1 MSSATPGVLGP
12 LRLPGFRAL
21 VGTYVVN
28 ELGNWLGEIALAIL
42 VFDQTGSPVATAALF
57 LAMQFLPAFLAPV
70 LVSRFESLPANRSL
84 PILYGLEA
92 VAFTVLALLAQE
104 FIFVAVIA
112 VAAIDGA
119 LAASARALTRAS
131 VGAILTSPGMLREG
145 NAVLNIGFTACAALG
160 PLFGGL
166 VVAGA
171 GVEAALWADAISF
184 GIVAVVIAGA
194 KGIPRIELEAEK
206 IMQRLRDGYRY
217 VRERPA
223 LARLLTA
230 ESAAFVFFYA
240 AIPIE
245 VVFAKE
251 TLDAGDAGY
260 GLLLSS
266 WGVGMVAG
274 GLVFAML
281 RGFTLRVLLGVSTLA
296 IGLAYLGMAA
306 APTLARRLRRRRGR
320 RGRQRDAVGGD
331 GQRGPGADRPALP
344 GPRDGDD
351 GVDLVGDARASGSS
365 SAARWRRSSHR
376 ARASRSRASACCWC
390 SSPRRSPSTGWG
402 GAATSR
408 RRGGWT
414 TCPRHRSRASTPR
427 GCRRGRRCR
436 SAAA

>member
-1 MSSATPGVLGP
+1 LSSSTSGVLGP

-21 VGTYVVN
+21 VSTYVVN

-70 LVSRFESLPANRSL
+70 LVSRLESMPANRSL

-92 VAFTVLALLAQE
+92 IAFTALALLSQE
-104 FIFVAVIA
+104 FILAAVL
-112 VAAIDGA
+112 VLAAFDGA

-131 VGAILTSPGMLREG
+131 IGAILTSPGMLREG
-145 NAVLNIGFTACAALG
+145 NAVLNFGFTVCAALG
-160 PLFGGL
+160 PLFGGV

-184 GIVAVVIAGA
+184 GIVALALAGE
-194 KGIPRIELEAEK
+194 KGIPRVEIGTARIVE
-206 IMQRLRDGYRY
+206 RLRDGYRY

-230 ESAAFVFFYA
+230 ESAAFIFFYA

-266 WGVGMVAG
+266 WGAGMVAG

-281 RGFTLRVLLGVSTLA
+281 RRLTLRVLLGASTLA
-296 IGLAYLGMAA
+296 IGLAYLGMAVAPSLAIACA
-306 APTLARRLRRRRGR
+306 AAAIGGIGNGMQWVAMVSAVQELTGLRYQARVMAMMESISSATPGIGFILG
-320 RGRQRDAVGGD
+320 GAVAAILS
-331 GQRGPGADRPALP
+331 P
-344 GPRDGDD
+344 
-351 GVDLVGDARASGSS
+351 RASFAVAGFGVLIVL
-365 SAARWRRSSHR
+365 AAAAVALTR
-376 ARASRSRASACCWC
+376 
-390 SSPRRSPSTGWG
+390 TGWRG
-402 GAATSR
+402 DKPPPEELEDPSPPHAEGIDADGLPISAEITSR
-408 RRGGWT
+408 N
-414 TCPRHRSRASTPR
+414 
-427 GCRRGRRCR
+427 
-436 SAAA
+436 

>member
-1 MSSATPGVLGP
+1 LPSATPGVLGP

-70 LVSRFESLPANRSL
+70 LVSRLEALPANRSL
-84 PILYGLEA
+84 PLLYGLEA
-92 VAFTVLALLAQE
+92 VAFAVLALLAQE
-104 FIFVAVIA
+104 FIFAAVI
-112 VAAIDGA
+112 VLAAIDGA

-145 NAVLNIGFTACAALG
+145 NAVLNFGFTACAAFG

-171 GVEAALWADAISF
+171 SVEAALWADAISF
-184 GIVAVVIAGA
+184 GIVAIVIGGA
-194 KGIPRIELEAEK
+194 KGIPRIELEAERM
-206 IMQRLRDGYRY
+206 MQRLRDGYRY

-245 VVFAKE
+245 IVFAKE
-251 TLDAGDAGY
+251 TLGAGDAGY

-266 WGVGMVAG
+266 WGIGMVAG
-274 GLVFAML
+274 GVVFALL
-281 RGFTLRVLLGVSTLA
+281 RRLTLRVLLGASTLA
-296 IGLAYLGMAA
+296 IGLAYLGMGVAPSLAVACGAA
-306 APTLARRLRRRRGR
+306 
-320 RGRQRDAVGGD
+320 AVGGI
-331 GQRGPGADRPALP
+331 GNGTQWVAMISAVQELTGLRYQARVMAMMESISSATPGIGFVLGGAVAAILSPRASFAVAGFGVLLVLAAAAVALTSVGWRGDKPPEDLEDLP
-344 GPRDGDD
+344 LPPVEAIDPD
-351 GVDLVGDARASGSS
+351 GVPTVTRLTRD
-365 SAARWRRSSHR
+365 
-376 ARASRSRASACCWC
+376 
-390 SSPRRSPSTGWG
+390 
-402 GAATSR
+402 
-408 RRGGWT
+408 
-414 TCPRHRSRASTPR
+414 
-427 GCRRGRRCR
+427 
-436 SAAA
+436 

>member
-57 LAMQFLPAFLAPV
+57 LAMQFLPAFMAPL
-70 LVSRFESLPANRSL
+70 LVSRLEALPANRSL
-84 PILYGLEA
+84 PLLYGLEA

-104 FIFVAVIA
+104 FIFAAVI
-112 VAAIDGA
+112 VLAAIDGA

-145 NAVLNIGFTACAALG
+145 NAVLNLGFTACAAFG

-171 GVEAALWADAISF
+171 SVEAALWADAISF
-184 GIVAVVIAGA
+184 GIAAMVIGGA
-194 KGIPRIELEAEK
+194 KGIPRIELEAER

-274 GLVFAML
+274 GLVFAAL
-281 RGFTLRVLLGVSTLA
+281 RRLTLRVLLGASTLA
-296 IGLAYLGMAA
+296 IGLAYLGMGIAPSLAVACAA
-306 APTLARRLRRRRGR
+306 AAIGGIGNGMQWVAMVSAVQELTGLRYQARVMAMMESISSATPGIGFVIGGAIAAIFSPRASFAVAGFGVLLVLAAAAIALSRVGWRG
-320 RGRQRDAVGGD
+320 DKPPPEELD
-331 GQRGPGADRPALP
+331 DLP
-344 GPRDGDD
+344 PPLVE
-351 GVDLVGDARASGSS
+351 GVDSHGAPGSARLN
-365 SAARWRRSSHR
+365 
-376 ARASRSRASACCWC
+376 
-390 SSPRRSPSTGWG
+390 
-402 GAATSR
+402 
-408 RRGGWT
+408 
-414 TCPRHRSRASTPR
+414 
-427 GCRRGRRCR
+427 
-436 SAAA
+436 

>member
-1 MSSATPGVLGP
+1 LPSATPGVLGP

-70 LVSRFESLPANRSL
+70 LVSRLEALPANRSL
-84 PILYGLEA
+84 PLLYGLEA
-92 VAFTVLALLAQE
+92 VAFAVLALLAQE
-104 FIFVAVIA
+104 FIFAAVI
-112 VAAIDGA
+112 VLAAIDGA

-145 NAVLNIGFTACAALG
+145 NAVLNFGFTACAAFG

-171 GVEAALWADAISF
+171 SVEAALWADAISF
-184 GIVAVVIAGA
+184 GIAAIAIGGA
-194 KGIPRIELEAEK
+194 TGIPRIELEAERM
-206 IMQRLRDGYRY
+206 MQRLRDGYRY

-245 VVFAKE
+245 IVFAKE
-251 TLDAGDAGY
+251 TLGAGDAGY

-266 WGVGMVAG
+266 WGIGMVAG
-274 GLVFAML
+274 GVVFALL
-281 RGFTLRVLLGVSTLA
+281 RRLTLRVLLGASTLA
-296 IGLAYLGMAA
+296 IGLAYLGMGVAPSLAVACGAA
-306 APTLARRLRRRRGR
+306 
-320 RGRQRDAVGGD
+320 AVGGI
-331 GQRGPGADRPALP
+331 GNGTQWVAMISAVQELTGLRYQARVMAMMESISSATPGIGFVLGGAVAAILSPRASFAVAGFGVLLVLAAAAVALTSVGWRGDKPPEDLEDLP
-344 GPRDGDD
+344 LPPVEAIDPD
-351 GVDLVGDARASGSS
+351 GVPTVTRLTRD
-365 SAARWRRSSHR
+365 
-376 ARASRSRASACCWC
+376 
-390 SSPRRSPSTGWG
+390 
-402 GAATSR
+402 
-408 RRGGWT
+408 
-414 TCPRHRSRASTPR
+414 
-427 GCRRGRRCR
+427 
-436 SAAA
+436 

>member
-1 MSSATPGVLGP
+1 M
-12 LRLPGFRAL
+12 RGFRAL

-70 LVSRFESLPANRSL
+70 LVSRLESLPANRSL
-84 PILYGLEA
+84 PLLYGLEA
-92 VAFTVLALLAQE
+92 VAFAVLALLAQE
-104 FIFVAVIA
+104 FIFAAVI
-112 VAAIDGA
+112 VLAAIDGA

-145 NAVLNIGFTACAALG
+145 NAVLNFGFTACAAFG

-171 GVEAALWADAISF
+171 SVEAALWADAISF
-184 GIVAVVIAGA
+184 GIVAIVIGGA
-194 KGIPRIELEAEK
+194 KGIPRIELEAERM
-206 IMQRLRDGYRY
+206 MQRLRDGFRY

-245 VVFAKE
+245 IVFAKE

-266 WGVGMVAG
+266 WGAGMVAG
-274 GLVFAML
+274 GLVFALL
-281 RGFTLRVLLGVSTLA
+281 RGLTLRVLLAASTLA
-296 IGLAYLGMAA
+296 IGLAYLGMGA
-306 APTLARRLRRRRGR
+306 APTLAIACAAAVIGGVGNGMQWVAMVSAVQEMTGLRYQARVMAMMESISSATPGI
-320 RGRQRDAVGGD
+320 GFILGGAV
-331 GQRGPGADRPALP
+331 AALLSP
-344 GPRDGDD
+344 
-351 GVDLVGDARASGSS
+351 RASFALAGF
-365 SAARWRRSSHR
+365 
-376 ARASRSRASACCWC
+376 
-390 SSPRRSPSTGWG
+390 GVLLVLV
-402 GAATSR
+402 
-408 RRGGWT
+408 
-414 TCPRHRSRASTPR
+414 
-427 GCRRGRRCR
+427 
-436 SAAA
+436 AAALALNRVGWR

>member
-1 MSSATPGVLGP
+1 LSSETPGVLGP

-42 VFDQTGSPVATAALF
+42 VFDRTGSPVATAALF

-70 LVSRFESLPANRSL
+70 LVSRLEALPANRSL
-84 PILYGLEA
+84 PLLYGLEA
-92 VAFTVLALLAQE
+92 LAFTVLALLAQE
-104 FIFVAVIA
+104 FIFVAVI
-112 VAAIDGA
+112 VLAAIDGA

-145 NAVLNIGFTACAALG
+145 NAVLNFGFTICAAFG

-171 GVEAALWADAISF
+171 SVEAALWADAISF
-184 GIVAVVIAGA
+184 GIVALVIAGA
-194 KGIPRIELEAEK
+194 KGIPRIELEAER

-223 LARLLTA
+223 LARLLSA

-274 GLVFAML
+274 GLVFAVL
-281 RGFTLRVLLGVSTLA
+281 RRLTLRVLLGASTLA
-296 IGLAYLGMAA
+296 IGLAYLGMGVAPSLGIACAA
-306 APTLARRLRRRRGR
+306 A
-320 RGRQRDAVGGD
+320 AVGGI
-331 GQRGPGADRPALP
+331 GNGMQWVAMISAVQELTGLRYQ
-344 GPRDGDD
+344 
-351 GVDLVGDARASGSS
+351 ARVMAMMESIS
-365 SAARWRRSSHR
+365 SAT
-376 ARASRSRASACCWC
+376 
-390 SSPRRSPSTGWG
+390 PGIGFVLG
-402 GAATSR
+402 GAV
-408 RRGGWT
+408 
-414 TCPRHRSRASTPR
+414 
-427 GCRRGRRCR
+427 
-436 SAAA
+436 AAIF

>member
-1 MSSATPGVLGP
+1 LSSATPGVLGP
-12 LRLPGFRAL
+12 LRLPGFRPL

-70 LVSRFESLPANRSL
+70 LVSRLEALPANRSL
-84 PILYGLEA
+84 PLLYALEA
-92 VAFTVLALLAQE
+92 VAFTALALLAQE
-104 FIFVAVIA
+104 FIFVAVI
-112 VAAIDGA
+112 VLAAIDGA

-145 NAVLNIGFTACAALG
+145 NAVLNLGFTACAAFG

-171 GVEAALWADAISF
+171 SVEAALWADAVSF
-184 GIVAVVIAGA
+184 GLVALVIAGA
-194 KGIPRIELEAEK
+194 KGIPRIELEAES
-206 IMQRLRDGYRY
+206 ITQRLRDGYRY
-217 VRERPA
+217 VRDRPA

-274 GLVFAML
+274 GVVFAAMRRL
-281 RGFTLRVLLGVSTLA
+281 TLRVLLGVSTLA
-296 IGLAYLGMAA
+296 IGFAYLGMGA
-306 APTLARRLRRRRGR
+306 APTLAIACVAAAIGGIGNGMQWVAMVSAVQELTGLRFQARVMAMMESISSATPGIGFVLGGGIAAIFSPRASFAVAGFGVLLVLVAAAVALNRVGWRG
-320 RGRQRDAVGGD
+320 DKPPPEEMD
-331 GQRGPGADRPALP
+331 DLP
-344 GPRDGDD
+344 PPPFE
-351 GVDLVGDARASGSS
+351 GVDPDGAPT
-365 SAARWRRSSHR
+365 AARLN
-376 ARASRSRASACCWC
+376 
-390 SSPRRSPSTGWG
+390 
-402 GAATSR
+402 
-408 RRGGWT
+408 
-414 TCPRHRSRASTPR
+414 
-427 GCRRGRRCR
+427 
-436 SAAA
+436 

>member
-57 LAMQFLPAFLAPV
+57 LAMQFLPAFMAPV
-70 LVSRFESLPANRSL
+70 LVSRLEALPANRSL
-84 PILYGLEA
+84 PLLYGLEA

-104 FIFVAVIA
+104 FIFAAVI
-112 VAAIDGA
+112 VLAAIDGA

-145 NAVLNIGFTACAALG
+145 NAVLNLGFTACAAFG

-171 GVEAALWADAISF
+171 SVEAALWADAISF
-184 GIVAVVIAGA
+184 GIVAMVIGGA
-194 KGIPRIELEAEK
+194 KGIPRIELEAER

-274 GLVFAML
+274 GLVFAAL
-281 RGFTLRVLLGVSTLA
+281 RRLTLRVLLGASTLA
-296 IGLAYLGMAA
+296 IGLAYLGMGIAPSLAVACAA
-306 APTLARRLRRRRGR
+306 AAIGGIGNGMQWVAMVSAVQELTGLRYQARVMAMMESISSATPGIGFVIGGGIAAIVSPRASFAVAGFGVLLVLAAAAIALNRVGWRG
-320 RGRQRDAVGGD
+320 DKPPPEEMD
-331 GQRGPGADRPALP
+331 DLP
-344 GPRDGDD
+344 PPLVE
-351 GVDLVGDARASGSS
+351 GVDSHGAPGSARLN
-365 SAARWRRSSHR
+365 
-376 ARASRSRASACCWC
+376 
-390 SSPRRSPSTGWG
+390 
-402 GAATSR
+402 
-408 RRGGWT
+408 
-414 TCPRHRSRASTPR
+414 
-427 GCRRGRRCR
+427 
-436 SAAA
+436 

>member
-1 MSSATPGVLGP
+1 MSSSSQGVLGP
-12 LRLPGFRAL
+12 LRLPGFRVL

-57 LAMQFLPAFLAPV
+57 LAMQFLPAFLAPL
-70 LVSRFESLPANRSL
+70 LVSRLESMPATRSL
-84 PILYGLEA
+84 PLLYGLEA
-92 VAFTVLALLAQE
+92 VAFTILAVLSQE
-104 FIFVAVIA
+104 FIFVAVLA
-112 VAAIDGA
+112 LAAIDGA
-119 LAASARALTRAS
+119 FAASARALTRAS

-145 NAVLNIGFTACAALG
+145 NAVLNFGFTACAALG

-184 GIVAVVIAGA
+184 GIVALVIAAATGL
-194 KGIPRIELEAEK
+194 PRIEVEAAS
-206 IMQRLRDGYRY
+206 IMERLRAGYRY

-260 GLLLSS
+260 GALLSS
-266 WGVGMVAG
+266 WGAGMVAG

-281 RGFTLRVLLGVSTLA
+281 RRLTLRVLLGASTLA
-296 IGLAYLGMAA
+296 IGLAYLGMSVSPTLLVACLAAGVGGIGNGMQWVAMVSAVQEQTGIRYQARVMAMMESISLATPGIGFVIGGAVAAILSPRASFAVAGFGVLLVLAA
-306 APTLARRLRRRRGR
+306 AAVALTRVGWRGDKPPPEELDEELT
-320 RGRQRDAVGGD
+320 RQPAGMEGNGG
-331 GQRGPGADRPALP
+331 P
-344 GPRDGDD
+344 PREPLIPP
-351 GVDLVGDARASGSS
+351 V
-365 SAARWRRSSHR
+365 
-376 ARASRSRASACCWC
+376 
-390 SSPRRSPSTGWG
+390 
-402 GAATSR
+402 
-408 RRGGWT
+408 
-414 TCPRHRSRASTPR
+414 
-427 GCRRGRRCR
+427 
-436 SAAA
+436 